1 MFILTAKSFHHPNAN
16 ADLPSLKR
24 KIKSAE
30 DGESSV
36 GQSSSS
42 ATTSDQF
49 WNPPAAGHF
58 PFGRLSENFE
68 EDGYTEILLV
78 SPRST
83 KTGNASLCVRSSKMS
98 LGIADDRTR
107 PWSWAATLTFL
118 SGMTKWKSPE
128 TKKLTEEI
136 YLRR

>member
-1 MFILTAKSFHHPNAN
+1 MGHP
-16 ADLPSLKR
+16 
-24 KIKSAE
+24 
-30 DGESSV
+30 
-36 GQSSSS
+36 SSS

-49 WNPPAAGHF
+49 WNPPAVGHF
-58 PFGRLSENFE
+58 PLGRLSENSE

-83 KTGNASLCVRSSKMS
+83 KTGNAPLRARILKMS
-98 LGIADDRTR
+98 LEIADVRIR
-107 PWSWAATLTFL
+107 LWSWTATLTFL